1 MKKMAI
7 GNKLYDVTTFSEYT
21 DLPDAFD
28 PKFTAIET
36 SGGTTLPLKSKS
48 DNGPGVYLCGNMVA
62 TVVKP
67 DPSEESNYSSSNII
81 DYSHPKNID
90 DVINKNNL
98 VRNIEKDILTT
109 KENIFQLVIGDNDTR
124 EMVAMKKAI
133 NSKQMDI
140 KQYESRFDQYQN
152 DLRLLKGE
160 SITLG
165 KIISTCNNFDMS
177 ATLIIKDK
185 NPDVPNPMGI
195 EIKVD
200 LTDNDGG
207 E

>member
-1 MKKMAI
+1 M
-7 GNKLYDVTTFSEYT
+7 
-21 DLPDAFD
+21 
-28 PKFTAIET
+28 
-36 SGGTTLPLKSKS
+36 
-48 DNGPGVYLCGNMVA
+48 
-62 TVVKP
+62 
-67 DPSEESNYSSSNII
+67 
-81 DYSHPKNID
+81 
-90 DVINKNNL
+90 INKNNL

>member
-1 MKKMAI
+1 
-7 GNKLYDVTTFSEYT
+7 
-21 DLPDAFD
+21 
-28 PKFTAIET
+28 
-36 SGGTTLPLKSKS
+36 
-48 DNGPGVYLCGNMVA
+48 MVA

-67 DPSEESNYSSSNII
+67 DPSEESHYSSSNII